1 MVLWQVDRDKWQREK
16 DLLNWERTAGEGEQ
30 GGSPSVNGC
39 VLLSQFSKGAGEHP
53 CWCKDEKRKRRKQQ
67 NRQKTSSEGRRGQG
81 EGTPATGGDHSEE
94 RAAEEGQ
101 GHPQQQSSV
110 VSAVS
115 HMEN

>member
-1 MVLWQVDRDKWQREK
+1 MSMDVFFFPS
-16 DLLNWERTAGEGEQ
+16 
-30 GGSPSVNGC
+30 SPRGLENILV
-39 VLLSQFSKGAGEHP
+39 GA
-53 CWCKDEKRKRRKQQ
+53 KRRKQQ